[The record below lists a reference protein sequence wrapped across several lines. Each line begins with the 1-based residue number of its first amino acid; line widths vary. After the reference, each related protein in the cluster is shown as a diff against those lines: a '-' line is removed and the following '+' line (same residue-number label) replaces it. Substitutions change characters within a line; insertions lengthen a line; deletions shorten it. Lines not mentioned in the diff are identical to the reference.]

1 MFSYFHKEKY
11 DRVFSVNYSP
21 ITAILPAIIY
31 CKKNKVKLSI
41 WVQDLWPESI
51 IAASNVQS
59 ERIQKWVGK
68 LVKFIYLK
76 SDLIFVS
83 NYDFKYSIIEKGI
96 KSLDLKS
103 NPTHKRKFYSKK
115 LSIFKQFLK
124 NEFSLISEGYYTAI
138 GMSLGMSF
146 GVAIGT
152 SFGVT
157 GNSLGLVIGMAIGLA
172 IGRHKDQEAEAQNKV
187 LKNSPLN

>member
-1 MFSYFHKEKY
+1 MNIQNTTDFFKNELKKVTNKREIKVYKSFI
-11 DRVFSVNYSP
+11 S
-21 ITAILPAIIY
+21 ILTSIE
-31 CKKNKVKLSI
+31 NK
-41 WVQDLWPESI
+41 
-51 IAASNVQS
+51 
-59 ERIQKWVGK
+59 
-68 LVKFIYLK
+68 
-76 SDLIFVS
+76 
-83 NYDFKYSIIEKGI
+83 DFTEDQLSIIEKGI

-146 GVAIGT
+146 GVALGT

-187 LKNSPLN
+187 LKNNPLN